1 MSRVERKRLEK
12 EAKKKNKTRLFKS
25 NEKEVKESEESLEAD
40 ESAKLPP
47 RLDASRDKKVDDNI
61 DFVTKKIEDRF
72 IARESKNTDPIKK
85 ALEKSQDSNYELKN
99 KRLAEMAMKT
109 ADKIVSVEDED
120 ETKEEEGLP

>member
-85 ALEKSQDSNYELKN
+85 ALEKSQDKMMTL
-99 KRLAEMAMKT
+99 
-109 ADKIVSVEDED
+109 
-120 ETKEEEGLP
+120 